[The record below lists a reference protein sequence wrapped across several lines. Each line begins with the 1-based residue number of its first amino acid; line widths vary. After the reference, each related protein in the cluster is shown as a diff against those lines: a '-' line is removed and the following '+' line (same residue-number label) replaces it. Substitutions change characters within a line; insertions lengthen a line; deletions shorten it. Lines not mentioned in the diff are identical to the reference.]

1 MKKRI
6 SNKGLET
13 LQSFSSWQTVDE
25 NETLIEFEPM
35 GYPDGNFLHIN
46 SIHWGVGMK
55 RRRSLFIHVL
65 TRKDVEVLRDFL
77 DEVLEMEA
85 IESVVQQQSVSMIPS
100 EQAAIEE

>member
-1 MKKRI
+1 MKKGI
-6 SNKGLET
+6 SNKGLKT

-35 GYPDGNFLHIN
+35 GYRDGNFLHIN

-65 TRKDVEVLRDFL
+65 TRKDVEILRDFL
-77 DEVLEMEA
+77 DEVLETEA
-85 IESVVQQQSVSMIPS
+85 IELATQREEGTVS
-100 EQAAIEE
+100 IEARE